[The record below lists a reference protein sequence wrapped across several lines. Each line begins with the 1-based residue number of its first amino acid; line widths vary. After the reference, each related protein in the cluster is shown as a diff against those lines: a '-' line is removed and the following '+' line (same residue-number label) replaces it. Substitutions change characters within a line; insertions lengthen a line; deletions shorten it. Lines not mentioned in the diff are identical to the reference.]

1 MKKIQ
6 FIIYIII
13 LMSLFCITPY
23 IVSAAVPEPDF
34 TAVPTSGSSPLIV
47 TFTDTSI
54 CNPVCS
60 RWYWDINN
68 DGGIDYTD
76 QNPVHTYTYAGVYSI
91 RLYAGNI
98 DGTSVTTKVMYI
110 TVDTIPMPTTLP
122 TPVGVWGAGYGASP
136 NGSGAFSYQMD
147 MQYDVRNGTYTKY
160 WLNNL
165 TTNGSLDILGLGKG
179 VMLPIQYKFGFWIY
193 VIIWLLYL
201 FAVWV
206 RTQDLVLPLVIGILS
221 VGVFGILFPN
231 EALPIIFVMLAVIG
245 AILIFKAFKDS

>member
-1 MKKIQ
+1 M
-6 FIIYIII
+6 
-13 LMSLFCITPY
+13 LFSPY
-23 IVSAAVPEPDF
+23 IVSATVPSPDF
-34 TAVPTSGSSPLIV
+34 TTNITSGDSPLTV
-47 TFTDTSI
+47 QFTDTTT
-54 CNPVCS
+54 CDNPCS

-68 DGGIDYTD
+68 DGGIDYTE
-76 QNPVHTYTYAGVYSI
+76 QNPLHVYTYAGVYSI
-91 RLYAGNI
+91 RLYVGNI
-98 DGTSVTTKVMYI
+98 DGTGVTTKVMYI
-110 TVDTIPMPTTLP
+110 TVTPLVTPTTLP
-122 TPVGVWGAGYGASP
+122 TPNGIWGAGYGASP
-136 NGSGAFSYQMD
+136 NGSGAFSYEMN

-221 VGVFGILFPN
+221 VGIFGILFPN
-231 EALPIIFVMLAVIG
+231 EALPVIFVMLAVIG
-245 AILIFKAFKDS
+245 AILIYKAFKES